1 MYATTVNRTAQARY
15 SLFEPDPRLFRQ
27 DADLY
32 LIFLSGNGVG
42 FYEPAEDSWYRNL
55 VPWKDVTV
63 VGNAV
68 AGKWYKTVYRPE
80 EAASPMGCIQQHQY
94 CNAKLE
100 CGELASSYDA
110 QATAAHLFGTPP
122 DGNTSSQAYSE
133 YNWFQNII
141 YSSYDIM
148 AIVKNLG
155 TASLASRRYFNGG
168 YMSQISNEQWKLDVT
183 HWWAT
188 LMALKQSAFVNTA
201 QGPKDPY
208 LQQDTLQPEDKH
220 MEALCRNQV
229 CLLIKSVHHSHPFDP
244 YTCMCFS

>member
-1 MYATTVNRTAQARY
+1 M
-15 SLFEPDPRLFRQ
+15 FEPDPRLFRP

-42 FYEPAEDSWYRNL
+42 FYDPTEDPWYRTFI
-55 VPWKDVTV
+55 PWKNTTAIAND
-63 VGNAV
+63 V
-68 AGKWYKTVYRPE
+68 AGQWYKTVYRPE

-94 CNAKLE
+94 CNAEHE
-100 CGELASSYDA
+100 CGELGSSYDA
-110 QATAAHLFGTPP
+110 QKTAANLFGTQLN
-122 DGNTSSQAYSE
+122 GNTSGQALSE
-133 YNWFQNII
+133 YNWFQTII

-148 AIVKNLG
+148 AIIKNLG
-155 TASLASRRYFNGG
+155 TASLASRGYFNGG

-201 QGPKDPY
+201 QGPKDPS
-208 LQQDTLQPEDKH
+208 LQQDTLRPDDKY

-229 CLLIKSVHHSHPFDP
+229 STKNHPLLSSFRSIYRHVVFMELVD
-244 YTCMCFS
+244 